1 MKVQLNPTRER
12 PARYQQQHYRPT
24 GTTTHTAHE
33 RSRLPRRRPANSR
46 VAITIA
52 GSRMRALSRSTHS
65 EGFHDTHFSHVER
78 SKNNP
83 IQVRRK
89 SVTRLHDT
97 HITAPTCDTCHDCE
111 TIAVRTTRVDGR
123 GLTSSVSDSR
133 ITSPHLPARARELAY
148 LYKNERKGHISTTTT
163 LMALLHRRKLKSKT
177 ALPT

>member
-1 MKVQLNPTRER
+1 MFDDYESAIKSDTRTASPLPAAPVPTY
-12 PARYQQQHYRPT
+12 RYHP
-24 GTTTHTAHE
+24 HTAHE

-83 IQVRRK
+83 IQEGSQASRY
-89 SVTRLHDT
+89 T
-97 HITAPTCDTCHDCE
+97 HHGTDTCHDCE
-111 TIAVRTTRVDGR
+111 TIAVRTTRVGGR

-148 LYKNERKGHISTTTT
+148 YLYKNERKGHISTTTT
-163 LMALLHRRKLKSKT
+163 LLHGAAS
-177 ALPT
+177 PT

>member
-12 PARYQQQHYRPT
+12 PARYQQHQYRPT

-89 SVTRLHDT
+89 SESLGFTIHTSRHRHLPRLRDYCG
-97 HITAPTCDTCHDCE
+97 ANDARRRARANVLC
-111 TIAVRTTRVDGR
+111 VRLAYH
-123 GLTSSVSDSR
+123 LTSPTGESERAS
-133 ITSPHLPARARELAY
+133 LPVQKRKKGAY
-148 LYKNERKGHISTTTT
+148 
-163 LMALLHRRKLKSKT
+163 
-177 ALPT
+177 